1 MKTKVK
7 RMSKRTL
14 AVFLGV
20 VMLITSIGFGTL
32 ITANAYTS
40 FTIYYTTS
48 SSGTWS
54 SASSTSISLSNNSG
68 STSISLSANTTYRF
82 VITSG
87 SSNADW
93 WGNNSFDLSSTTSQT
108 KSLKNYYGFTAS
120 SSQISSNPNTLKT
133 STAGSYTFNA
143 SSNGTNL
150 SLTVSGGSGS
160 GETTE
165 VPTYYYRGS
174 DNSWNATQMTH
185 SSDGNYAYIQSS
197 NSENQ
202 FKIATSNTGWDYDYT
217 YVGSGFNDTDV
228 TEIGNYDSKNC
239 YCWYS
244 GTYYILVYYP
254 KTAIN
259 KTDKPIICA
268 STTLPNNA
276 LLYDNITATKSING
290 ADSDSIYISSPTSAQ
305 NNVDGTTGV
314 AVTAVNDNSTHYTF
328 DGWES
333 SNGTFENA
341 NSLSTTFY
349 PTANDAVAT
358 AKFTEKS
365 YNVTVSASPTAGGT
379 ISTTTVSG
387 HPYTA
392 TNLSSFGVSAKTGY
406 SFAGWTT
413 GTGVTLTDASSTNAT
428 TGTFKA
434 TQTGTLTAKFTKNN
448 YDLTKGTETN
458 GTFVLSTST
467 AQYQDTVTVTCTPD
481 PGYKVST
488 VEYGSATA
496 TKSPSDDNVWT
507 FVMPAADTTVSVTFA
522 KNDNAITLSANPTG
536 SGTVTAYSAAT
547 GGSSQTTY
555 QIGTT
560 FYLRAEPVAAYTF
573 DKFTITYADGTTQ
586 DIAASSTTY
595 YSSGGYY
602 YKDITLNTSHFSGNN
617 GSITVTGHFT
627 AKPTYNITTE
637 TNSSSLGTVSV
648 NTASAYEG
656 QSVTVTINEL
666 DGTLTNWKV
675 VKADDSNTEV
685 VSEKTTKSESFTM
698 PAYAVRV
705 IATFDAYS
713 AKSTWYYNGYDTN
726 GNAISGYHTKQM
738 TEGMVGGEKFSYY
751 HVEGRSGTDQPMT
764 VSDGVP
770 SSGTRYVYFVRP
782 NNYNDWNASNN
793 PKAHFWKNGGQDYD
807 TWPGNEMSWQW
818 NNDYGQGVYKIAIP
832 DGADRVSF
840 NDATNDGQHQ
850 TLDIDLTT
858 TNGAYYV
865 DKWNGTYS
873 KYDYGTWDTGW
884 ADQGLV
890 ASGTEYFY
898 QNSTYNG
905 DYTGDFNTK
914 GFNNHYAASKLFA
927 KPKDLGTN
935 TGNYY
940 INVLYPNTSYT
951 INGVTKT
958 TGSNPM
964 IIWSA
969 EPFAGDDDDDEVTY
983 VDIYAKNGMLRDST
997 FNRFTNLA
1005 KTKVTKVVY
1014 PDGTIV
1020 NEGGAIKAYGS
1031 KTMTW
1036 NNNVTG
1042 YSSNYVKM
1050 TNVPVGS
1057 TITLETELSP
1067 GGETYTGTKKFSDTH
1082 YLKAYSMNGK
1092 SYKLHTASEGTATTN
1107 GVKYTEDWVVESIN
1121 TDHMGAE
1128 TNGNVV
1134 EINPIYYLKDNT
1146 NTKTF
1151 YIEGYEGELQENWGT
1166 TLAVYPYY
1174 EGKSNAANAFGGYPG
1189 QPMLFYGGKY
1199 QMEIPLTVDGT
1210 STGAQVKGLTL
1221 HNAYWDLLH
1230 RSLDKKCDD
1239 NHRQTYDY
1247 DDFYKLYKE
1256 KTTDS
1261 IIFWFKYRTQNDN
1274 YGDGYDYTNYEF
1286 AKKGVAGNETNS
1298 TTTTIANVQAANG
1311 AEIVTDYY
1319 GRQVDAFGTLITN
1332 ASDKTSYSG
1341 VGTTGMNGKELL
1353 FVSTGYKD
1361 TYVGEY
1367 ATLWAV
1373 YKQDSTKGNFK
1384 LLGYIS
1390 SSMLYL
1396 NSFDNVSKY
1405 SDGTNTANGRMSWAQ
1420 FKNTYNT
1427 LKADYQ
1433 GVPVLISYDKE
1444 IWNDSKDKAFR
1455 SDGKWFYSTGNEK
1468 IEANVKIQYV
1478 NDATAPAIDSAAWTD
1493 DAYDSTKTGTGGEKN
1508 IGTTTG
1514 CSAYFTNTSP
1524 EYLLGKTESG
1534 KIFVDNDEYF
1544 TFEAKSAGMWEFVGW
1559 VRYSG
1564 GHYYEISSTNGIGQ
1578 SNISSNDTYIA
1589 RFKKA
1594 SKGTLVVSHNIEKNS
1609 QYKGDG
1615 TKYLK
1620 VSVFNGTTP
1629 VFTEENTDGSDI
1641 NVSKFINSKNK
1652 AYTIEIT
1659 TTTVGDEDCTPVE
1672 RLADPSYYAL
1682 TGNVSGNTLT
1692 QTNTFTVADVLEGYN
1707 ATSAI
1712 RYITHLTKT
1721 NYNYS
1726 YEIQYNYTSRLW
1738 GDQSYT
1744 VTGNIDELQ
1753 ADKYFSGAKSS
1764 ARLLDSFIK
1773 SSTPYEKNFRQTI
1786 NWNYSNATKG
1796 ATVNGTDVK
1805 LTATVNSTN
1814 TVNDKVTAEFILP
1827 YKYNEDTVEN
1837 GEVTEYGDKKG
1848 VKLDVYDGDNKVGED
1863 YAYDDKSYTSFT
1875 LTSKTGSLFEYDN
1888 PATPHA
1894 VTASST
1900 TDDFKLVE
1908 AAPYVIKNP
1917 KFTYSKSST
1926 KRYYTG
1932 NSFKVNNTTY
1942 YLREKPEGAEGTVIT
1957 DAEVAN
1963 GGYTV
1968 TIRKPGKDHDTTYRY
1983 AVKDKTTG
1991 EVYFFAYALGTV
2003 NGVEDTP
2010 VDNEGKEVTNPGDY
2024 VFNGQYIVY
2033 SETQNISGIRQNANY
2048 KKKYF
2053 TRWDI
2058 YTTSGKYVTSSF
2070 YQRFNYSGYE
2080 DYIVYPI
2087 YESDSVSAS
2096 PATFDGESKD
2106 ADIATSVGLLDTSR
2120 NQWNKSGKG
2129 TYPGTDGSTAADK
2142 IFADFA
2148 LSFYNKG
2155 EQISTSDENV
2165 KIGMVIE
2172 ILGKVEKADG
2182 SAVDGLKEDAVTDS
2196 SYYAKKY
2203 NTTGATFAYDA
2214 DKVKQYATYKATN
2227 TGSSTKLLCNGSWF
2241 LPISNI
2247 DNFNRLQYTYTFTQ
2261 GTNGTLKTQGQYVYR
2276 ATSYICV
2283 KENGTW
2289 TTKTSSPEYFV
2300 LYDIASR

>member
-14 AVFLGV
+14 ALLLGV
-20 VMLITSIGFGTL
+20 LMLVTSIGVGSIITVYADTYYLWYGTNNSISNSSAYSCAGAMTSIGNNQYKASFTNSEYGNFAVFVNTSNSSKTSGL
-32 ITANAYTS
+32 DTNISKDNTTSDGNFNDPFNQGFYEGNTNITAVATS
-40 FTIYYTTS
+40 KKTSATTMYVVYN
-48 SSGTWS
+48 
-54 SASSTSISLSNNSG
+54 SSTHSLYF
-68 STSISLSANTTYRF
+68 STS
-82 VITSG
+82 
-87 SSNADW
+87 D
-93 WGNNSFDLSSTTSQT
+93 
-108 KSLKNYYGFTAS
+108 
-120 SSQISSNPNTLKT
+120 P
-133 STAGSYTFNA
+133 
-143 SSNGTNL
+143 
-150 SLTVSGGSGS
+150 GSGS
-160 GETTE
+160 GDDTPSGDSGTK
-165 VPTYYYRGS
+165 VS
-174 DNSWNATQMTH
+174 DNDLIAVLKRTKIMIYFGDKWDSGTKYVKKGTTTTNETSGTSEKLTIDNSDCHVANGYIPTGAKYSISNNNSWAGMSINSGNNMTT
-185 SSDGNYAYIQSS
+185 SQAGYLYYMYNDGA
-197 NSENQ
+197 NQ
-202 FKIATSNTGWDYDYT
+202 LIEKTSNASVTWSTNSDTITAGNSTSSIKATVSGKTGAGRSVSVKYFYTSDDTNFYSFDPSSVSGLSEGTYTIYAAAYDT
-217 YVGSGFNDTDV
+217 KIYVAAASTATLTVNAPESKHDV
-228 TEIGNYDSKNC
+228 TFSVNDSNMGSISPNTTTAVGESTATTVTATANTGYKFSSWTNGTGINQATNTENGDNQTQTITTKSSGEYTVEANFTKKNLTVTVNQPASGGTIASDKSTAQIGD
-239 YCWYS
+239 
-244 GTYYILVYYP
+244 TV
-254 KTAIN
+254 T
-259 KTDKPIICA
+259 
-268 STTLPNNA
+268 
-276 LLYDNITATKSING
+276 ITATPN
-290 ADSDSIYISSPTSAQ
+290 
-305 NNVDGTTGV
+305 
-314 AVTAVNDNSTHYTF
+314 
-328 DGWES
+328 
-333 SNGTFENA
+333 
-341 NSLSTTFY
+341 
-349 PTANDAVAT
+349 
-358 AKFTEKS
+358 
-365 YNVTVSASPTAGGT
+365 
-379 ISTTTVSG
+379 
-387 HPYTA
+387 
-392 TNLSSFGVSAKTGY
+392 TGY
-406 SFAGWTT
+406 SLSSITYSYNGTSGTAS
-413 GTGVTLTDASSTNAT
+413 GTGNTRAFTMPGYNTTVTAIFAKTNYT
-428 TGTFKA
+428 IVKTVNPTGA
-434 TQTGTLTAKFTKNN
+434 G
-448 YDLTKGTETN
+448 
-458 GTFVLSTST
+458 
-467 AQYQDTVTVTCTPD
+467 TVTVKKTNSS
-481 PGYKVST
+481 GAEVSQYNIGDT
-488 VEYGSATA
+488 LYLTA
-496 TKSPSDDNVWT
+496 SP
-507 FVMPAADTTVSVTFA
+507 
-522 KNDNAITLSANPTG
+522 
-536 SGTVTAYSAAT
+536 
-547 GGSSQTTY
+547 
-555 QIGTT
+555 
-560 FYLRAEPVAAYTF
+560 EAAYTF
-573 DKFTITYADGTTQ
+573 TNFTVTYGDGTTETKENN
-586 DIAASSTTY
+586 TTIDMT
-595 YSSGGYY
+595 G
-602 YKDITLNTSHFSGNN
+602 KTGN
-617 GSITVTGHFT
+617 ITVQGNFT
-627 AKPTYNITTE
+627 AKPTYNITTK
-637 TNSSSLGTVSV
+637 TNSGSLGTVSV

-675 VKADDSNTEV
+675 VKADDSTTEV
-685 VSEKTTKSESFTM
+685 VSARTTKEESFTM

-705 IATFDAYS
+705 IATFETYS
-713 AKSTWYYNGYDTN
+713 GESNYYYNSYET
-726 GNAISGYHTKQM
+726 SGSPSSTRYGVPM
-738 TEGMVGGEKFSYY
+738 TEAKLGGETYSYY
-751 HVEGRSGTDQPMT
+751 HVTGRSGANQLFT
-764 VSDGVP
+764 VSYQSP
-770 SSGTRYVYFVRP
+770 VY
-782 NNYNDWNASNN
+782 NNYYTFFSIYSSWE
-793 PKAHFWKNGGQDYD
+793 NGGVSAQFYATDGNNLGDYANMTFD
-807 TWPGNEMSWQW
+807 GFDSTDKKKFRIE
-818 NNDYGQGVYKIAIP
+818 IP
-832 DGADRVSF
+832 DGARTVRFKNNNGGATTNELSLASGNNAWYVSGD
-840 NDATNDGQHQ
+840 N
-850 TLDIDLTT
+850 LTT
-858 TNGAYYV
+858 LTAYSQSNPVPINFWENFNSGKYTNAFSTGGFGNYNANRGASHS
-865 DKWNGTYS
+865 YS
-873 KYDYGTWDTGW
+873 KPNNMDESQY
-884 ADQGLV
+884 
-890 ASGTEYFY
+890 
-898 QNSTYNG
+898 G
-905 DYTGDFNTK
+905 DYYILALYK
-914 GFNNHYAASKLFA
+914 GK
-927 KPKDLGTN
+927 T
-935 TGNYY
+935 
-940 INVLYPNTSYT
+940 YT
-951 INGVTKT
+951 INGETIT
-958 TGSNPM
+958 IGNDPE
-964 IIWSA
+964 IIWLPELPST
-969 EPFAGDDDDDEVTY
+969 PSDDDEVTY
-983 VDIYAKNGMLRDST
+983 VDLYAKNGMLRDST

-1020 NEGGAIKAYGS
+1020 NEGGAIEAYGS

-1092 SYKLHTASEGTATTN
+1092 SYKLHTASEGTATEN
-1107 GVKYTEDWVVESIN
+1107 GVKYTEEWVVESIN

-1128 TNGNVV
+1128 NNGHVV

-1286 AKKGVAGNETNS
+1286 AKKGVAGNESNS
-1298 TTTTIANVQAANG
+1298 TSTTIAKVQAANG

-1341 VGTTGMNGKELL
+1341 QGTTGMNGKELL

-1373 YKQDSTKGNFK
+1373 YKQDSTKGNFT

-1396 NSFDNVSKY
+1396 NNFDNVSKY
-1405 SDGTNTANGRMSWAQ
+1405 SDGTNTASGRMSWDV
-1420 FKNTYNT
+1420 FEDTYTT
-1427 LKADYQ
+1427 LKDDYQ

-1478 NDATAPAIDSAAWTD
+1478 NDATAPAIDSDAWTD

-1564 GHYYEISSTNGIGQ
+1564 GHYYEISSTNGVGQ

-1589 RFKKA
+1589 RFKQA

-1620 VSVFNGTTP
+1620 VRVLNGTTP

-1641 NVSKFINSKNK
+1641 NVSKFINSKNS
-1652 AYTIEIT
+1652 AYKIEIT
-1659 TTTVGDEDCTPVE
+1659 ATTVGDEDCTPVE

-1682 TGNVSGNTLT
+1682 KGNVSGNTLT
-1692 QTNTFTVADVLEGYN
+1692 QTETFTVADVLEGDN

-1721 NYNYS
+1721 NYNYT

-1796 ATVNGTDVK
+1796 ATVNGTNVK

-1888 PATPHA
+1888 PATPNA
-1894 VTASST
+1894 VTPSST

-1917 KFTYSKSST
+1917 EFTYSKSST

-1932 NSFKVNNTTY
+1932 NSFKVNGTTY

-1963 GGYTV
+1963 GKYTV
-1968 TIRKPGKDHDTTYRY
+1968 TIRKPGKDHDTTYKY
-1983 AVKDKTTG
+1983 AVQDNTTG

-2003 NGVEDTP
+2003 DGEEDVP
-2010 VDNEGKEVTNPGDY
+2010 VDNDGNKVTNPEDY

-2033 SETQNISGIRQNANY
+2033 SETNNISGIKQKDSY
-2048 KKKYF
+2048 EKKYF

-2120 NQWNKSGKG
+2120 NQWNNSGKG
-2129 TYPGTDGSTAADK
+2129 TYPGDDGSTDADK

-2182 SAVDGLKEDAVTDS
+2182 TAVLHLKEDDAVTDS

-2203 NTTGATFAYDA
+2203 NTGETFVYDA
-2214 DKVKQYATYKATN
+2214 DKVKSYVEAKVKN
-2227 TGSSTKLLCNGSWF
+2227 TTVPKLPCNGSWF

-2261 GTNGTLKTQGQYVYR
+2261 GTNGNLKTQGQYVYR

>member
-1 MKTKVK
+1 M
-7 RMSKRTL
+7 
-14 AVFLGV
+14 
-20 VMLITSIGFGTL
+20 
-32 ITANAYTS
+32 
-40 FTIYYTTS
+40 
-48 SSGTWS
+48 
-54 SASSTSISLSNNSG
+54 
-68 STSISLSANTTYRF
+68 
-82 VITSG
+82 
-87 SSNADW
+87 
-93 WGNNSFDLSSTTSQT
+93 
-108 KSLKNYYGFTAS
+108 
-120 SSQISSNPNTLKT
+120 
-133 STAGSYTFNA
+133 
-143 SSNGTNL
+143 NG
-150 SLTVSGGSGS
+150 
-160 GETTE
+160 
-165 VPTYYYRGS
+165 
-174 DNSWNATQMTH
+174 
-185 SSDGNYAYIQSS
+185 
-197 NSENQ
+197 
-202 FKIATSNTGWDYDYT
+202 
-217 YVGSGFNDTDV
+217 
-228 TEIGNYDSKNC
+228 
-239 YCWYS
+239 
-244 GTYYILVYYP
+244 
-254 KTAIN
+254 
-259 KTDKPIICA
+259 
-268 STTLPNNA
+268 
-276 LLYDNITATKSING
+276 
-290 ADSDSIYISSPTSAQ
+290 
-305 NNVDGTTGV
+305 
-314 AVTAVNDNSTHYTF
+314 NSTHYTF

-333 SNGTFENA
+333 SNGTFANA

-349 PTANDAVAT
+349 PTADNAVAT

-379 ISTTTVSG
+379 ISTKTVSG

-406 SFAGWTT
+406 SFTGWTT
-413 GTGVTLTDASSTNAT
+413 GTGVTLTGASSTNAT

-448 YDLTKGTETN
+448 YNLTKGTETN
-458 GTFVLSTST
+458 GTFVLSAST

-488 VEYGSATA
+488 VKYGSETA
-496 TKSPSDDNVWT
+496 TKSPINDNVWT
-507 FVMPAADTTVSVTFA
+507 FKMPAADTTVSVTFA
-522 KNDNAITLSANPTG
+522 KDDNSITLSANPTG

-547 GGSSQTTY
+547 GGSSKTTY
-555 QIGTT
+555 QIGTE
-560 FYLRAEPVAAYTF
+560 FYLRAKPDAAYTF
-573 DKFTITYADGTTQ
+573 DKFTIAYADGTTQ

-602 YKDITLNTSHFSGNN
+602 YKEVTLDTSHFSGNN
-617 GSITVTGHFT
+617 GSITVTGQFT
-627 AKPTYNITTE
+627 AKPTYNITTK

-675 VKADDSNTEV
+675 VKADDSTTEV
-685 VSEKTTKSESFTM
+685 VSAKTTKSGSFTM

-705 IATFDAYS
+705 IATFETYS
-713 AKSTWYYNGYDTN
+713 GESNFYYNSYET
-726 GNAISGYHTKQM
+726 SGSPSSTRYGARM
-738 TEGMVGGEKFSYY
+738 TEAKLGGETYSYY
-751 HVEGRSGTDQPMT
+751 HVTGRSGANQLFT
-764 VSDGVP
+764 VSYQSP
-770 SSGTRYVYFVRP
+770 VY
-782 NNYNDWNASNN
+782 NNYNTYFEIYSSWE
-793 PKAHFWKNGGQDYD
+793 NGGIQVQFYATDGNNLGDWANMTYD
-807 TWPGNEMSWQW
+807 TESNGKKKFKYS
-818 NNDYGQGVYKIAIP
+818 IP
-832 DGADRVSF
+832 DGARTVQFKHGS
-840 NDATNDGQHQ
+840 
-850 TLDIDLTT
+850 
-858 TNGAYYV
+858 
-865 DKWNGTYS
+865 
-873 KYDYGTWDTGW
+873 
-884 ADQGLV
+884 
-890 ASGTEYFY
+890 
-898 QNSTYNG
+898 
-905 DYTGDFNTK
+905 DYTGQLSLVEGNNAWYTSGDKFNIVTGYNSSNPVPINFWENFNSSK
-914 GFNNHYAASKLFA
+914 YTNAFLTGGF
-927 KPKDLGTN
+927 
-935 TGNYY
+935 GNYNANRGASHSYSKPNNMDESQYGDYY
-940 INVLYPNTSYT
+940 ILALYKGKTYT
-951 INGVTKT
+951 INGVTIT
-958 TGSNPM
+958 IGNDPE
-964 IIWSA
+964 IIWLPELPST
-969 EPFAGDDDDDEVTY
+969 PSDDDEEVTY

-1020 NEGGAIKAYGS
+1020 NEGGAIEAYGS

-1128 TNGNVV
+1128 TNGHVV

-1286 AKKGVAGNETNS
+1286 AKKGVAGNESNS
-1298 TTTTIANVQAANG
+1298 TSTTIAKVQAANG

-1341 VGTTGMNGKELL
+1341 EGTTGMNGKELL

-1373 YKQDSTKGNFK
+1373 YKQDSTKGNFT

-1405 SDGTNTANGRMSWAQ
+1405 SDGTNTAAGRMSWTQ

-1478 NDATAPAIDSAAWTD
+1478 NNATAPAIDADAWND

-1589 RFKKA
+1589 RFKQA

-1620 VSVFNGTTP
+1620 VRVLNGTTP

-1641 NVSKFINSKNK
+1641 NVSKFINSKNS

-1659 TTTVGDEDCTPVE
+1659 ATTVGDEDCTPVE

-1692 QTNTFTVADVLEGYN
+1692 QTKIFTVADVLEGDN

-1738 GDQSYT
+1738 GNQSYT

-1888 PATPHA
+1888 PATPNA

-1942 YLREKPEGAEGTVIT
+1942 YLREKPEGAEGEVIT
-1957 DAEVAN
+1957 DAAVKAGE
-1963 GGYTV
+1963 YTV
-1968 TIRKPGKDHDTTYRY
+1968 TIRKPGKTTDTTYRY
-1983 AVKDKTTG
+1983 AVQDQTTK

-2010 VDNEGKEVTNPGDY
+2010 VDNEGKEVTNPEDY

-2033 SETQNISGIRQNANY
+2033 SEVENISGIKQKDNY
-2048 KKKYF
+2048 EKKYF

-2058 YTTSGKYVTSSF
+2058 YTTSCKYVTSSF

-2120 NQWNKSGKG
+2120 NQWNNSGKG

-2182 SAVDGLKEDAVTDS
+2182 SAVSALKEDAVTDS

-2203 NTTGATFAYDA
+2203 NTGEKFVYDA
-2214 DKVKQYATYKATN
+2214 DKVKSYVEAKVKN
-2227 TGSSTKLLCNGSWF
+2227 TTVPKLPCNGSWF

-2261 GTNGTLKTQGQYVYR
+2261 GTNGNLKTQGQYVYR